1 MVDEYHT
8 GNSVPS
14 SAMPDAWDNNAT
26 IDAFVNSQGLK
37 VKTRTG
43 IERDTMSGMQK
54 KFDDQLTQQRVDF
67 DVQHS
72 SQSDTFN
79 ISQNEREETFSRQL
93 SEQESI
99 FESSQADKE
108 NRFASFLDSS
118 GYVFL
123 GEYQNGPFQFSAR
136 NQYIR
141 YNNQYYRLN
150 AATDVGFTT
159 TGTDATSFANDVTH
173 FVMMDGDTLRQ
184 NLGSG
189 EEGMGGDLVTVKKGR
204 APEAAYIKRSVS
216 DMLLDGEAGLRKC
229 FGGVGDGD
237 HDDTDAFNEWWECL
251 MEIAYKRRA
260 YEGDEAAIKFMLQ
273 KGPLLTIE
281 NGVFIYDGPG
291 LNIGNS
297 DVFVFNVKGES
308 ALSTKILLPNDGVY
322 LFDFDNNPVH
332 SRLSDMTIHGGLGAA
347 RYKSKARNASSTH
360 DFERLRLSRYNECGI
375 SNN

>member
-26 IDAFVNSQGLK
+26 IDAFVSSQDLK

-67 DVQHS
+67 DVQHL

-79 ISQNEREETFSRQL
+79 ISQSEREATFSRQL
-93 SEQESI
+93 SEQEGV

-123 GEYQNGPFQFSAR
+123 GDYQNGPFQFSAR

-150 AATDVGFTT
+150 AATNVGFTT
-159 TGTDATSFANDVTH
+159 
-173 FVMMDGDTLRQ
+173 
-184 NLGSG
+184 
-189 EEGMGGDLVTVKKGR
+189 
-204 APEAAYIKRSVS
+204 
-216 DMLLDGEAGLRKC
+216 
-229 FGGVGDGD
+229 
-237 HDDTDAFNEWWECL
+237 
-251 MEIAYKRRA
+251 
-260 YEGDEAAIKFMLQ
+260 
-273 KGPLLTIE
+273 
-281 NGVFIYDGPG
+281 
-291 LNIGNS
+291 
-297 DVFVFNVKGES
+297 
-308 ALSTKILLPNDGVY
+308 
-322 LFDFDNNPVH
+322 
-332 SRLSDMTIHGGLGAA
+332 
-347 RYKSKARNASSTH
+347 
-360 DFERLRLSRYNECGI
+360 
-375 SNN
+375 

>member
-1 MVDEYHT
+1 MVDEYNT
-8 GNSVPS
+8 GNPVPS

-26 IDAFVNSQGLK
+26 IDAFVNSKDLK

-54 KFDDQLTQQRVDF
+54 KFDDQLIQQRVDF
-67 DVQHS
+67 DVQHL

-123 GEYQNGPFQFSAR
+123 GEYQNGPFQFSSR

-173 FVMMDGDTLRQ
+173 FVLMDGDTLRQ
-184 NLGSG
+184 NLGSD
-189 EEGMGGDLVTVKKGR
+189 EGFKLVGQFQ
-204 APEAAYIKRSVS
+204 SVA
-216 DMLLDGEAGLRKC
+216 MLSAHPGSDGERVLVIGYQVGSNL
-229 FGGVGDGD
+229 GGGE
-237 HDDTDAFNEWWECL
+237 F
-251 MEIAYKRRA
+251 Y
-260 YEGDEAAIKFMLQ
+260 
-273 KGPLLTIE
+273 
-281 NGVFIYDGPG
+281 YD
-291 LNIGNS
+291 
-297 DVFVFNVKGES
+297 
-308 ALSTKILLPNDGVY
+308 
-322 LFDFDNNPVH
+322 
-332 SRLSDMTIHGGLGAA
+332 
-347 RYKSKARNASSTH
+347 SSQ
-360 DFERLRLSRYNECGI
+360 S
-375 SNN
+375 